1 MATRYRTLAYWNGLR
16 SAMGQRSK
24 SDDLR
29 ALTNLVRKQAEMI
42 RGMSAE
48 GVDPELVAAAH
59 AVAKCQD
66 KVIELAEV
74 ADFQM
79 AGLRASP
86 TMAKQFAE
94 ANRESSAAAARLA
107 ELRGRMSAALWR
119 GVRGPGPGALNPFH
133 PIGSH
138 FLPSTPISVSALAG
152 PCEPIAYSS
161 GAGLALSAAAMIG
174 SMISQARSIS
184 SLA

>member
-1 MATRYRTLAYWNGLR
+1 
-16 SAMGQRSK
+16 
-24 SDDLR
+24 
-29 ALTNLVRKQAEMI
+29 MI

-107 ELRGRMSAALWR
+107 ELRGRMSDELWR

-138 FLPSTPISVSALAG
+138 FLPSTPMSVSALAG
-152 PCEPIAYSS
+152 PCEPTAYSS
-161 GAGLALSAAAMIG
+161 GAGASRLSAAAMIG

-184 SLA
+184 SARMNSDASPWIASSSSRSYASGSALSAYACL